1 MNNPTCFN
9 ADEDVIGVSGP
20 LEIYQVDQF
29 KKLFSQE
36 LLNRESLTLDLA
48 RITSCDAAGAQLL
61 WALRETI
68 RQEGGSFE
76 IACASQPLVDCWAAL
91 GLPAEFFEFPG
102 DGQIARN
109 SYCI

>member
-36 LLNRESLTLDLA
+36 LLNRESFTLDLA
-48 RITSCDAAGAQLL
+48 QITSCDAAGAQLL
-61 WALRETI
+61 WALRETV
-68 RQEGGSFE
+68 RQEGGSFT
-76 IACASQPLVDCWAAL
+76 IAAASKPLADCWAAL
-91 GLPAEFFEFPG
+91 GLPADFLEAPEE
-102 DGQIARN
+102 GQFSRN